1 MTTSNL
7 QGCGTPKEREAFLEH
22 LRARLGKMTLD
33 LNKFTHAGIEHDQD
47 PKTYA
52 ITLSQVKY
60 TAQLR
65 TICLDAVVTSGWDTD
80 APPDLHSA
88 FRTLVGG
95 VAWHTLTAPAISVY
109 VAFLQKTACEADVGQ
124 HQRLEQAGAWVQKR
138 PQRICFEALTP
149 PMRLVCVTDLAFQ
162 AQATDGLAMRG
173 CLLLLA
179 GCG

>member
-1 MTTSNL
+1 MIRALRRPTSLEPRVGKCASQL
-7 QGCGTPKEREAFLEH
+7 QSV
-22 LRARLGKMTLD
+22 D

-52 ITLSQVKY
+52 STLSQVKY

-95 VAWHTLTAPAISVY
+95 VAWLTLTAPAISVY
-109 VAFLQKTACEADVGQ
+109 VAVL
-124 HQRLEQAGAWVQKR
+124 
-138 PQRICFEALTP
+138 
-149 PMRLVCVTDLAFQ
+149 
-162 AQATDGLAMRG
+162 
-173 CLLLLA
+173 
-179 GCG
+179 